1 VAGPIAGGAVF
12 VILQQYLSEYVGFNL
27 IILGTITILVI
38 FFAPKGIVGEF
49 QEKFDFEV
57 FPIRRQ

>member
-1 VAGPIAGGAVF
+1 
-12 VILQQYLSEYVGFNL
+12 VGFNL